1 MKELNKGVVS
11 EMTGRFSFVSVTL
24 IILWSGCIFPGRH
37 RGTRIYEKESG
48 RKAVSREEGPA
59 RSAGT
64 SPPQSVRH
72 LGSPPKKE
80 NSFEARPNLFRP
92 GTAEKHLMLCKC
104 YLVDGRG

>member
-1 MKELNKGVVS
+1 MFIKELNKGVIS
-11 EMTGRFSFVSVTL
+11 EMTGLSVTL
-24 IILWSGCIFPGRH
+24 IILWSGCIFPGPGRH
-37 RGTRIYEKESG
+37 RGTRTYEKESG
-48 RKAVSREEGPA
+48 RQAVSREEGPA

-80 NSFEARPNLFRP
+80 NSFEVRPNLFRA